1 MNTRKAHPSRTTRRR
16 APGDSR
22 SSLGGQATR
31 ARPAA
36 GGAKA
41 PSASR
46 AGGVASPPEGA
57 RTGAWRR
64 LGELAPSVARAYE
77 RLALAAGRAGP
88 LDPQQS
94 ALLKV
99 ALSVGRGSWRG
110 THAHARKA
118 LETGVPAEALRQ
130 VACLALPVLG
140 LAAALDALRWI
151 EEIIDEHAAR
161 GA

>member
-1 MNTRKAHPSRTTRRR
+1 MTARHPLRHGTSRRR
-16 APGDSR
+16 APGDRRPRPEGHAAQAR
-22 SSLGGQATR
+22 SADR
-31 ARPAA
+31 AKPISASGA
-36 GGAKA
+36 GGAA
-41 PSASR
+41 PQ
-46 AGGVASPPEGA
+46 PEAA

-64 LGELAPSVARAYE
+64 LGELAPSLAKVYE
-77 RLALAAGRAGP
+77 RLALLAARAGP
-88 LDPQQS
+88 LEPQQS

-118 LETGVPAEALRQ
+118 LETGVSAEALRQ

-151 EEIIDEHAAR
+151 EEIIDEHAR

>member
-1 MNTRKAHPSRTTRRR
+1 MTVRKPLRPLTSRRR
-16 APGDSR
+16 APGNR
-22 SSLGGQATR
+22 RPQLEGHAGR

-36 GGAKA
+36 DRTEAFSASGPGGAA
-41 PSASR
+41 PQMEA
-46 AGGVASPPEGA
+46 A

-64 LGELAPSVARAYE
+64 LGELAPSLARVYE
-77 RLALAAGRAGP
+77 RLALLAARAGP
-88 LDPQQS
+88 LEPQQS

-118 LETGVPAEALRQ
+118 LEAGVSPEALRHL
-130 VACLALPVLG
+130 ACLALPVLG

-151 EEIIDEHAAR
+151 EEIIDEHTAR